1 MEAALAHLEL
11 ASLELCGDLALLL
24 LALLLHLPRTQ
35 LRHAFLPQTAHSLT
49 QFAAQKLWG
58 GRGHAR
64 GAHLLALEAVAP
76 EPLPRWARDACAAAA
91 ASDPSSSRPVPNHV
105 LVNSYDFAKESYVLP
120 HTDGPAYDDRTFTLS
135 CGADAV
141 VVFKE
146 RLKTSDIGVR
156 AAATRCEVLLRRR
169 SLLAFSREAYTECTH
184 EIGASPDTL
193 GPRCANLDAASAR
206 VGDVVG
212 RAGERVSFTLRCA
225 SGAE

>member
-1 MEAALAHLEL
+1 M
-11 ASLELCGDLALLL
+11 
-24 LALLLHLPRTQ
+24 
-35 LRHAFLPQTAHSLT
+35 
-49 QFAAQKLWG
+49 
-58 GRGHAR
+58 
-64 GAHLLALEAVAP
+64 
-76 EPLPRWARDACAAAA
+76 
-91 ASDPSSSRPVPNHV
+91 
-105 LVNSYDFAKESYVLP
+105 LP

-193 GPRCANLDAASAR
+193 GPRCANLDAADAR

-212 RAGERVSFTLRCA
+212 RAGERVSFTLRYA
-225 SGAE
+225 GGAE